1 MKLIKHTLRA
11 CLLVCFAIPSVGQNK
26 NLLKGEKQL
35 KKFEFSKA
43 ISQYESA
50 LEKDETL
57 VEPKMELAKIYR
69 LINDPVEAEYW
80 YSQFVD
86 DPNANT
92 TPQQVY
98 HYAQALRVNEK
109 YESAETYY
117 RKYADL
123 IPDDPRGGWMA
134 DACANIHLYKA
145 DSNRYSIINLPFN
158 SPYSEF
164 SPSYFKDNGSIVFPS
179 SRQSGTSISK
189 TDVWSGNAFLD
200 LYMSEKDP
208 GGTLEDPKVLPGKP
222 NQKFHEG
229 PATFTQTWEEMYF
242 TRNNYVGAQKKKI
255 GDEGIMKLKVVRAVL
270 KDDKWE
276 LAGELPFNSDEYSV
290 GHPTLTKDGKIMYFA
305 SDMADDGTGQ
315 DLYKTVL
322 EDSFWSEPI
331 RLMGSINTRGDEVF
345 PFIHPDGTLYFASD
359 GHPGIGGLD
368 VFSAVKNG
376 ENWENITNLGY
387 KINTNMDDFGLIFD
401 EEKKGGYF
409 SSNRETGVGSDDIYE
424 FKVKGLTLKG
434 LVYDKETGDPISG
447 AMVKVLLNG
456 SEINQV
462 MTNPEGKFETTVEPD
477 SDYQFD
483 ASKPGYLPN
492 SHNVNTTGWTP
503 ESPEVRIPLTPEK
516 KLMLS
521 GIVVDK
527 QSRQPIP
534 GATVTLKNTTT
545 GGVDSTTSGPNGDFT
560 FGLDPSMN
568 YNLSA
573 KKANCILSQ
582 EEVFTT
588 VGMTEGTVDKVLE
601 MTCFLAGHV
610 IHLKNIY
617 YDLDKYNIRPDAAKE
632 LEQVVE
638 WMKQFPKLT
647 IEMRS
652 HCDSR
657 ASYTYNIW
665 LSAKRAESSSNYIIS
680 REISPARIT
689 AAGFGEYLLVNEC
702 VGEPVD
708 VPERNCTKEK
718 HQLNRRTEFKVLTQP
733 DGITVLGSVN

>member
-1 MKLIKHTLRA
+1 MKFMKYTILASVLC
-11 CLLVCFAIPSVGQNK
+11 CLALSSFSQNRS
-26 NLLKGEKQL
+26 LLKGEKQL
-35 KKFEFSKA
+35 KKFEFPKA
-43 ISQYESA
+43 IKHYQKALKRDES
-50 LEKDETL
+50 L

-69 LINDPVEAEYW
+69 LTNDPVQAEYW
-80 YSQFVD
+80 YAQFID
-86 DPNANT
+86 DPNANV
-92 TPQQVY
+92 TPQQIY
-98 HYAQALRVNEK
+98 NYAQALRVNEK
-109 YESAETYY
+109 YDTAGRYY

-123 IPDDPRGGWMA
+123 IPDDKRGLWMA

-164 SPSYFKDNGSIVFPS
+164 SPAYFEENESIVFPS
-179 SRQSGTSISK
+179 ARQSGTTISK
-189 TDVWSGNAFLD
+189 TDVWSGSAFLD
-200 LYMSEKDP
+200 LYVSEKDP
-208 GGTLEDPKVLPGKP
+208 GGNLQEPKVLPGKP

-229 PATFTQTWEEMYF
+229 PATFTQSWDEMYF

-276 LAGELPFNSDEYSV
+276 ISGELPFNSDDYSV
-290 GHPTLTKDGKIMYFA
+290 GHPAMTKDGKTIYFA
-305 SDMADDGTGQ
+305 SDLADDGTGQ
-315 DLYKTVL
+315 DLYKTIL
-322 EDSFWSEPI
+322 EDSMWSEPI
-331 RLMGSINTRGDEVF
+331 RLAGDINTRGDEVF

-368 VFSAVKNG
+368 VFSAEKSG
-376 ENWENITNLGY
+376 DNWGNITNLGY
-387 KINTNMDDFGLIFD
+387 KINTSWDDFGLIFD
-401 EEKKGGYF
+401 EEKAGGYF
-409 SSNRETGVGSDDIYE
+409 SSNRPSGVGSDDIYE

-434 LVYDKETGDPISG
+434 LVYDKETGDPIPG
-447 AMVKVLLNG
+447 ASVSVLLEG
-456 SEINQV
+456 TEVNQV
-462 MTNPEGKFETTVEPD
+462 ITNPEGKFEISVDKDTE
-477 SDYQFD
+477 YQLD

-492 SHNVNTTGWTP
+492 SHIVNTTGLTP
-503 ESPEVRIPLTPEK
+503 ESPEERIPLTPEK

-521 GIVVDK
+521 GVVLDK
-527 QSRQPIP
+527 HSRAHIP
-534 GATVTLKNTTT
+534 GATVYLKNTTT
-545 GGVDSTTSGPNGDFT
+545 GGIDSTTSGPSGDFT
-560 FGLDPSMN
+560 FGLEPSMN
-568 YNLSA
+568 YNLTA
-573 KKANCILSQ
+573 QKANCVLSKD
-582 EEVFTT
+582 ETFTT
-588 VGMTEGTVDKVLE
+588 AGMTEGTIDKVLE
-601 MTCFLAGHV
+601 MTCFLAGQV

-617 YDLDKYNIRPDAAKE
+617 YDLDKYNIRPDAARE

-680 REISPARIT
+680 RNVAPERIT

-708 VPERNCTKEK
+708 VPEKDCSEEK

-733 DGITVLGSVN
+733 DGITVLGTVD